1 MTDKDTLWL
10 TVEEPTEDELRA
22 IQDTLED
29 TSLSDKYDLL
39 ITSDGID
46 TFTKDELQQFIDDLQ
61 ATVEE

>member
-1 MTDKDTLWL
+1 MTDKNTLWL

-29 TSLSDKYDLL
+29 TPLSDKYDLL
-39 ITSDGID
+39 MTSDGID
-46 TFTKDELQQFIDDLQ
+46 TFTKDELQQFIDELQ